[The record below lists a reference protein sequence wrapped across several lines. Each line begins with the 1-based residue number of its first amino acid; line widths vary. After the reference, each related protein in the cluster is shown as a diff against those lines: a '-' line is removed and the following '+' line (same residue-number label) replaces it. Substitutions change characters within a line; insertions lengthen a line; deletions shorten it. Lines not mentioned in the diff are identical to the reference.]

1 MQRAL
6 SRKYLSCN
14 PYNEKDITY
23 SQNYKKNKYQIK
35 KLDKRLFN
43 IRDDC
48 HKRVIDDIFKN
59 PPSKIVIEDLY
70 VKSMTDKKKRKK
82 MTYKEKLAAKNIHTA
97 SFRKFAT
104 LLTNKANKYN
114 ITFIKANGYY
124 ASTKKCSC
132 CGSIKVME
140 IDDRTYKCEEC
151 NLVID
156 RDLNAAINLAIYN

>member
-1 MQRAL
+1 M
-6 SRKYLSCN
+6 
-14 PYNEKDITY
+14 
-23 SQNYKKNKYQIK
+23 
-35 KLDKRLFN
+35 
-43 IRDDC
+43 
-48 HKRVIDDIFKN
+48 
-59 PPSKIVIEDLY
+59 
-70 VKSMTDKKKRKK
+70 KKKISDTKISFYFSMKILINIINPMCTGQNKQKK
-82 MTYKEKLAAKNIHTA
+82 YFSFLHPA

-114 ITFIKANGYY
+114 ITFIKANRYY